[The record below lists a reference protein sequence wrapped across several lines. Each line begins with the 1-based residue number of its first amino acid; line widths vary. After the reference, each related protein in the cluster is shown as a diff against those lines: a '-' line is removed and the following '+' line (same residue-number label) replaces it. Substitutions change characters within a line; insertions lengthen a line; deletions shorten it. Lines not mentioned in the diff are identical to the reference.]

1 MQIRK
6 IIYGLALSL
15 CLAGTSSYAQS
26 YTPTPVTVSREKVKV
41 NGKIYYSHVVLE
53 KQTLYSISK
62 VYGVSI
68 ADIQASN
75 PGLTESGLRKNA
87 IILIPVPDNKGNA
100 ERKSQESETYVVRWF
115 DTLESIAEK
124 FKVSV
129 EDLVQ
134 ANGIKDGKIKSRDVL
149 IIPARTSSVPKHHAQ
164 VSVPQQLQDTVS
176 TESGQRPELTPDEND
191 RIPEEDSHLTFK
203 KKQLNLALVL
213 PFKARSANPSISSFD
228 FYSGVLMAVKKIS
241 SEGMDVQLKVFDS
254 SDQLKATELRNFDY
268 IIGPV
273 SPDDIARTCEIAGTT
288 PVISPLDPRAAQL
301 TSRYGNLIQ
310 APTPH
315 AVQYADLIQWLIQ
328 ETAEG
333 DRIVL
338 VKEKSARK
346 ESGME
351 ELVNILNLTE
361 TKYGTI
367 SYNILEGRD
376 IIEKFRKEVCPEGK
390 ITRFLIASENEAFVN
405 DVIRN
410 VNLLSHENNKVE
422 IYCTSKVRS
431 FDLEVAN
438 LHDNNLHVSLAYWI
452 DYDNPNTIEFVKA
465 YRALMGTEP
474 TQFSFQGYDITCWC
488 AGLKPEELLQM
499 SFDFKEGEHSNS
511 AVKRIVYRPHF
522 KIERVK

>member
-68 ADIQASN
+68 ADIQAAT

-254 SDQLKATELRNFDY
+254 SDQLKATELRNFD
-268 IIGPV
+268 
-273 SPDDIARTCEIAGTT
+273 
-288 PVISPLDPRAAQL
+288 
-301 TSRYGNLIQ
+301 
-310 APTPH
+310 
-315 AVQYADLIQWLIQ
+315 
-328 ETAEG
+328 
-333 DRIVL
+333 
-338 VKEKSARK
+338 
-346 ESGME
+346 
-351 ELVNILNLTE
+351 
-361 TKYGTI
+361 
-367 SYNILEGRD
+367 
-376 IIEKFRKEVCPEGK
+376 
-390 ITRFLIASENEAFVN
+390 
-405 DVIRN
+405 
-410 VNLLSHENNKVE
+410 
-422 IYCTSKVRS
+422 
-431 FDLEVAN
+431 
-438 LHDNNLHVSLAYWI
+438 
-452 DYDNPNTIEFVKA
+452 
-465 YRALMGTEP
+465 
-474 TQFSFQGYDITCWC
+474 
-488 AGLKPEELLQM
+488 
-499 SFDFKEGEHSNS
+499 
-511 AVKRIVYRPHF
+511 
-522 KIERVK
+522 